1 MTNQEK
7 KKYLSQA
14 YIIERHI
21 ETLTNENHKIQ
32 AEKMFIMA
40 KERPHT
46 KQEYA
51 DALGLSLAETS
62 SMAQK
67 YNINLKKE
75 KAVIN

>member
-7 KKYLSQA
+7 KKFLSQA

-21 ETLTNENHKIQ
+21 ETLSNENHKIQ
-32 AEKMFIMA
+32 
-40 KERPHT
+40 
-46 KQEYA
+46 
-51 DALGLSLAETS
+51 
-62 SMAQK
+62 AQK